1 MLSSWVMLLTWLVS
15 LKAFSVAQDS
25 ALEESW
31 RDWKMTHGK
40 VYPEGEEASRRATW
54 EKNLQMVEQHN
65 READEG
71 KHTYW
76 MKMNQFSDLT
86 DEEFNRMM
94 GGLLPESADP
104 ENTSQGFPQTP
115 DVQQKPKPKKC
126 HQRHYG
132 TTRKKQLAFA
142 YRRKLGKHHSENL
155 GKLCLISSN
164 GTKKL
169 LGRRCGCISRY
180 RRRCQKCCKLAL

>member
-1 MLSSWVMLLTWLVS
+1 M
-15 LKAFSVAQDS
+15 FSVAEDS
-25 ALEESW
+25 ALEEAW
-31 RDWKMTHGK
+31 RDWKTTYGK
-40 VYPEGEEASRRATW
+40 VYAEEEDASRRATW

-86 DEEFNRMM
+86 DEEFNHLM
-94 GGLLPESADP
+94 GGLHPDSVDP
-104 ENTSQGFPQTP
+104 DNASQGFPQMP
-115 DVQQKPKPKKC
+115 DIQQTAKPKKC

-132 TTRKKQLAFA
+132 TSRKDQLAVI
-142 YRRKLGKHHSENL
+142 YRRRLGKHRSENF
-155 GKLCLISSN
+155 GKFCLLSSN
-164 GTKKL
+164 GTKKQ

-180 RRRCQKCCKLAL
+180 RRRCKKCCKLAL